1 MLELKKLRK
10 KSPNHVVYITTSE
23 FNEFSSTIFGQRLK
37 QAKLVRNK
45 DPYTASKLANKNE
58 QKLKTYKRLI

>member
-10 KSPNHVVYITTSE
+10 KNPNHVVYINTSE

-45 DPYTASKLANKNE
+45 DPYTASKLANKHE